1 MARTRM
7 STTVDDALLSRARKL
22 RSGGTDAALIDAALR
37 ALLASYHRTET
48 DAAYEAA
55 YALHPIDEP
64 DAWGDLAKFR
74 EVAGAS

>member
-1 MARTRM
+1 MTRTRV
-7 STTVDDALLSRARKL
+7 STTVDDDLLSRARKL
-22 RSGGTDAALIDAALR
+22 RSGGSDAALIDAALT
-37 ALLASYHRTET
+37 ALLASYRRTDV
-48 DAAYEAA
+48 DASYEAA